1 MNELLKIKN
10 VCSKLIP
17 DSHEL
22 VLALDASTGQNALE
36 QAKNLLKSLYKSFSF
51 N

>member
-17 DSHEL
+17 NSPTNEL
-22 VLALDASTGQNALE
+22 VLALDASADKML
-36 QAKNLLKSLYKSFSF
+36 
-51 N
+51 